1 MEKKETLHSQILD
14 RQLGIESD
22 LKKEVEAAQAK
33 LSSARLGF
41 KAESEMYQESV
52 EKLSSQE
59 RIIAEL
65 EAKVG
70 DLEREN
76 TELSASVKRRESVS
90 SGEFSPSHT
99 KEASVLSDTSFEVR
113 PAASTGATSSSSGV
127 SSDDSDTEA
136 SNSDCGQVR
145 AWVYIFLDKIY
156 LNFTIVGSC

>member
-1 MEKKETLHSQILD
+1 
-14 RQLGIESD
+14 
-22 LKKEVEAAQAK
+22 
-33 LSSARLGF
+33 
-41 KAESEMYQESV
+41 MYQESV

-65 EAKVG
+65 EAKLG
-70 DLEREN
+70 DLQREN

-90 SGEFSPSHT
+90 SGEFSPSHA
-99 KEASVLSDTSFEVR
+99 KEASSCSVLSDTSFEVR

-145 AWVYIFLDKIY
+145 ETLR
-156 LNFTIVGSC
+156 

>member
-70 DLEREN
+70 DLQREN
-76 TELSASVKRRESVS
+76 TELSASSVKRRESVS

-145 AWVYIFLDKIY
+145 E
-156 LNFTIVGSC
+156 IVTP

>member
-22 LKKEVEAAQAK
+22 LKKEVEAAQTK

-65 EAKVG
+65 EAKLG
-70 DLEREN
+70 DIQREN

-90 SGEFSPSHT
+90 SGEFSPSHA
-99 KEASVLSDTSFEVR
+99 KEASSCSVLSDTSFEVR

-145 AWVYIFLDKIY
+145 EDLR
-156 LNFTIVGSC
+156 

>member
-70 DLEREN
+70 DLQREN
-76 TELSASVKRRESVS
+76 TELSAASSKRRESVS
-90 SGEFSPSHT
+90 SGEFSPSHA

-145 AWVYIFLDKIY
+145 E
-156 LNFTIVGSC
+156 IVTP

>member
-1 MEKKETLHSQILD
+1 MEKKETLHSQIVD
-14 RQLGIESD
+14 RQLGIESE
-22 LKKEVEAAQAK
+22 LKKEVEAAHAK

-65 EAKVG
+65 EAKLG
-70 DLEREN
+70 DLQREN
-76 TELSASVKRRESVS
+76 TELSSSLKRRESVS
-90 SGEFSPSHT
+90 SGEFSPSHA
-99 KEASVLSDTSFEVR
+99 KEADTSFEVR
-113 PAASTGATSSSSGV
+113 PPASTGATSSSSGV

-145 AWVYIFLDKIY
+145 PVVIL
-156 LNFTIVGSC
+156 TP